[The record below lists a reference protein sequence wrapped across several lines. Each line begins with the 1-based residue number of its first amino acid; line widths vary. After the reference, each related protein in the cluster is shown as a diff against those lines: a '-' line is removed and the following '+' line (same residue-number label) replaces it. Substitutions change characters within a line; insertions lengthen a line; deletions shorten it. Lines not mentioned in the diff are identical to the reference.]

1 MNKKKLLATLSSFSV
16 GIWRAISFFILAP
29 LIYNVY
35 SYFANTGATDNLQ
48 YLETYINDSKSV
60 QIELPLNR
68 EQIERKY
75 VANYRDKH
83 NNLIYYFTVSFYDAK
98 MKKYIAICMFEGIDF
113 FNQEKRRG
121 DLGAARIKSYF
132 NPDNVFLVHINK
144 TQLRDSKYGTKEN
157 PVPAFWY
164 KFISGRVERQIK
176 KDNVPY
182 DRSTKSIPYFDVQ
195 DNVTAEE
202 YKHFVTEYLIRILD
216 KKELER
222 LYGNE
227 VHSER

>member
-1 MNKKKLLATLSSFSV
+1 MNKKKFQATLSPFSV
-16 GIWRAISFFILAP
+16 GIWRAIGFSYQTP

-98 MKKYIAICMFEGIDF
+98 MKKIYCDM
-113 FNQEKRRG
+113 
-121 DLGAARIKSYF
+121 Y
-132 NPDNVFLVHINK
+132 V
-144 TQLRDSKYGTKEN
+144 
-157 PVPAFWY
+157 
-164 KFISGRVERQIK
+164 
-176 KDNVPY
+176 
-182 DRSTKSIPYFDVQ
+182 
-195 DNVTAEE
+195 
-202 YKHFVTEYLIRILD
+202 
-216 KKELER
+216 
-222 LYGNE
+222 
-227 VHSER
+227 

>member
-1 MNKKKLLATLSSFSV
+1 MNKKKFLATLSPFSV
-16 GIWRAISFFILAP
+16 GIWRAIGFFILAP

-48 YLETYINDSKSV
+48 YLETYINDSKRV

-75 VANYRDKH
+75 VTNYRDKH

-113 FNQEKRRG
+113 FNQEKR
-121 DLGAARIKSYF
+121 
-132 NPDNVFLVHINK
+132 P
-144 TQLRDSKYGTKEN
+144 
-157 PVPAFWY
+157 
-164 KFISGRVERQIK
+164 GRVERQIK
-176 KDNVPY
+176 KDNTPY

-195 DNVTAEE
+195 DNVTAAE
-202 YKHFVTEYLIRILD
+202 YKLFVAEYLIRVLD

-222 LYGNE
+222 LYGNA